1 MIKLIKG
8 QDNVIP
14 IRVTSLMDYS
24 GYSAT
29 LEINGTTKEIGDI
42 KSKNVSIT
50 FTSDEIDEY
59 GNNILG
65 YLTIFDGSGKLH
77 MKMLIQFKVVDTAGD
92 ALGFQK
98 ISIVIV
104 SSFNYNWSEGGGGG
118 DVPADVVRK
127 SDFAGIPEAQ
137 ASINSCKTTVN
148 EILKAVSA
156 S

>member
-1 MIKLIKG
+1 MVKLIKG

-14 IRVTSLMDYS
+14 VRVTSLMDYS
-24 GYSAT
+24 GYSAA
-29 LEINGTTKEIGDI
+29 LEINGTTKKIENI

-98 ISIVIV
+98 ISVVIV
-104 SSFNYNWSEGGGGG
+104 SSFNYNWSGGGGG
-118 DVPADVVRK
+118 RDVVRK
-127 SDFAGIPEAQ
+127 SDFADIEQAK
-137 ASINSCKTTVN
+137 ASINSCQKTVN
-148 EILKAVSA
+148 AILDAVSE